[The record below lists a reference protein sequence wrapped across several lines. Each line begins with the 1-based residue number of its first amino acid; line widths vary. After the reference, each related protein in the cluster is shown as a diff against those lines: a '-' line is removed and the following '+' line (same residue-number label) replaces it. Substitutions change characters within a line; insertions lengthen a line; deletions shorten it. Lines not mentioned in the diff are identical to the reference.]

1 MSKILISL
9 NQIKKNYHIGE
20 TTISALKG
28 IDLQLLSG
36 EFIAVGGPSGSGK
49 STLLNICGLLDH
61 SDSGEHTFL
70 GEKINGLN
78 AHQLTQFRRN
88 SIGFIFQNFNLIPV
102 LNAFENVEYPLL
114 LTGLSSSQRKE
125 KVEQIME
132 KVGLLDFLKHRPDR
146 LSGGQRQRVAVAR
159 ALVKN
164 PSLAIA
170 DEPTANLDTT
180 SANNII
186 DLMHELCEKI
196 GTTFLIAT
204 HDERMVNRCQRALH
218 LQDGVFKE

>member
-1 MSKILISL
+1 
-9 NQIKKNYHIGE
+9 
-20 TTISALKG
+20 
-28 IDLQLLSG
+28 
-36 EFIAVGGPSGSGK
+36 
-49 STLLNICGLLDH
+49 
-61 SDSGEHTFL
+61 
-70 GEKINGLN
+70 
-78 AHQLTQFRRN
+78 
-88 SIGFIFQNFNLIPV
+88 
-102 LNAFENVEYPLL
+102 
-114 LTGLSSSQRKE
+114 
-125 KVEQIME
+125 ME